1 MKGTCQGSKLIPAA
15 SIAQSVV
22 SFVADWIMGLL
33 PIWILHGLQMNARM
47 KVSVASLLSL
57 GLL

>member
-1 MKGTCQGSKLIPAA
+1 MKGTCKGSKILPSA

-33 PIWILHGLQMNARM
+33 PIHVLYGLQMNKRM
-47 KVSVASLLSL
+47 KVSIASLMSL